1 MNKVKIE
8 VCSLGILPRDF
19 DKKSLQRAK
28 SNIFEVTSAL
38 HSYDLRVDSDLEM
51 WAYSDGL
58 LASQTPKKEDVDI
71 LVILTAVPLQENY
84 YTRRL
89 DNNVVIF
96 TFFEISR
103 YLKFEDI
110 PLENVVKRLLYSY
123 SLVYLRNQNRIPT
136 SDQITNFTHD
146 DTRGCIFDMNG
157 VKEDIVY
164 SCHLPIICDE
174 CCERMRK
181 ERVSSETLTIAKSEL
196 RKITKERFYVI
207 ADWIKRY
214 PILSILISS
223 AWALLLGVLGSII
236 VGLFYGE

>member
-8 VCSLGILPRDF
+8 VCSLGTLPRDF
-19 DKKSLQRAK
+19 DKKSLQRLK
-28 SNIFEVTSAL
+28 SKLFEITSAL
-38 HSYDLRVDSDLEM
+38 HSYDLRADSDLPE
-51 WAYSDGL
+51 WAFSDYI
-58 LASQTPKKEDVDI
+58 LASQVPKNEDSDI
-71 LVILTAVPLQENY
+71 LVILTSIPLQENY

-103 YLKFEDI
+103 YLKFEDV

-123 SLVYLRNQNRIPT
+123 SLVYLRNQNQIPR

-157 VKEDIVY
+157 VKEDIVH

-181 ERVSSETLTIAKSEL
+181 ERISSETLRTAESEL
-196 RKITKERFYVI
+196 KKIKKDRFYVI
-207 ADWIKRY
+207 ADWIKKF
-214 PILSILISS
+214 PVLSIFISS
-223 AWALLLGVLGSII
+223 VWALVLGMLGALL
-236 VGLFYGE
+236 VNYFNGK